1 MDNQTIEQKEK
12 AQKKDIRETGI
23 INVIGGVVFCVF
35 IVANWSR
42 LMKFCLGAGKE
53 FGSPF
58 VTTIAVCIVLGVIV
72 TGILFIVSGLF
83 TLKTG
88 KRAKGLPSFI
98 PRDETAIPASGVALT
113 LKAGNAALDEKD
125 VAKLKTSF
133 AEKSTDELKTIYS
146 SRDKTE
152 YRREVI
158 EAARQILKERGEL
171 I

>member
-1 MDNQTIEQKEK
+1 MDNQTTEQKEK
-12 AQKKDIRETGI
+12 AQKKNIREAGI
-23 INVIGGVVFCVF
+23 INVIGGVVFCAA
-35 IVANWSR
+35 IAANWSR
-42 LMKFCLGAGKE
+42 LMDFCLGAGKE

-88 KRAKGLPSFI
+88 KRAKGLPSFV
-98 PRDETAIPASGVALT
+98 PRDESAIPASGIALT
-113 LKAGNAALDEKD
+113 LKEGNAAPDEKD
-125 VAKLKTSF
+125 VARLKTSF
-133 AEKSTDELKTIYS
+133 AEKSTDELKRIYS

-152 YRREVI
+152 YGREAI
-158 EAARQILKERGEL
+158 EAVRQILKERGEV